1 MTPSAKQ
8 AQVEQVRDR
17 FTKMVSAVLVD
28 FRGLDVETVTSL
40 RARFREVG
48 VECKVV
54 KNNLVR
60 KALAD
65 SHLGDDEAFTAHLKG
80 PTAIAWSYEDPSAPA
95 KVLREFRKERAE
107 KLAPKGQP
115 EKLIV
120 KCALVGNELLEAKR
134 VETELAS
141 LPGKDELRASL
152 LGQLMAPMQKLVMQL
167 NAPAQNTALVLDA
180 FRRKQEGGA

>member
-1 MTPSAKQ
+1 M
-8 AQVEQVRDR
+8 
-17 FTKMVSAVLVD
+17 
-28 FRGLDVETVTSL
+28 
-40 RARFREVG
+40 
-48 VECKVV
+48 
-54 KNNLVR
+54 
-60 KALAD
+60 
-65 SHLGDDEAFTAHLKG
+65 
-80 PTAIAWSYEDPSAPA
+80 
-95 KVLREFRKERAE
+95 LREFRKERAE